1 MIVASVFSGYN
12 ICIYFAETMCDK
24 NYIRC
29 YKDQKAYCYWY
40 SGFVAPILIYGSQL
54 KKDIVF
60 LYSNVAASQ
69 IMSETKSLGIA
80 VKRKDKNG
88 SQIICVLCSCMAGAY
103 ETCNRVIDCLYKF
116 NYTNTKELC
125 SAACTEQ
132 ACT

>member
-60 LYSNVAASQ
+60 LYSNVTASQ

-103 ETCNRVIDCLYKF
+103 ETCSHVIDCLYKF